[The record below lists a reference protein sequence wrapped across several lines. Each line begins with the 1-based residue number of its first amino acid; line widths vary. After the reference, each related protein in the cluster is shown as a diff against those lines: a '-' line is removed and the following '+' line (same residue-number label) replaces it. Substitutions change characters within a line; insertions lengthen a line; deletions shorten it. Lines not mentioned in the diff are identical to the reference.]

1 MAIIKINNL
10 NLGGLANSI
19 YQGLANSVAEI
30 VGLDIHSEPGI
41 IKVNQKLTKESGTT
55 INDFVKKIL
64 PCSDGNTYLF
74 GSTSGKIWK
83 RTSAGSYSL
92 EATAAPSAGSAG
104 IMDAIEDQGYIYYT
118 MQNRIGRWQVGTAWS
133 GRNDSWATFKSGDT
147 AFHPCFK
154 VNLIV
159 YIGDGIYIAQIED
172 GIFTDDALDFSLGAR
187 AKCLGTSGVN
197 LLIGDYVSDNVS
209 WAEIF
214 DWNTWSVSFTTSDP
228 VYEKGINAFLKTD
241 NAVLTSVGEKGLLYS
256 YDGSRLTNPKRI
268 PGLWG
273 IGKKATV
280 HQDASANLNIPL
292 FGYSNVANNPCHL
305 GVYGLGSYSGDYSP
319 VLTLEHI
326 ISQNIT
332 TNLEIGSVVVVDD
345 YLLVSWVDRTTP
357 ASPIYGVDKLDAA
370 NKYASAYF
378 TTREIAPERCTG
390 NTVGVINVAY
400 RTIPTD
406 CSIEIWKK
414 VNHGTW
420 EEITDI
426 TKDDVKKIVRTE
438 VNIEE
443 MNTCEIRVVLVG
455 SANTAPEVEG
465 LEINI

>member
-1 MAIIKINNL
+1 MAKIEIKNI
-10 NLGGLANSI
+10 NLGGISNSF
-19 YQGLANSVAEI
+19 YQGLSDSVAEI

-41 IKVNQKLTKESGTT
+41 IKVNQKLSKDSGTT
-55 INDFVKKIL
+55 IDDFVKKIL

-83 RTSAGSYSL
+83 RTSAGVYSL
-92 EATAAPSAGSAG
+92 EATVSPSAGSAG
-104 IMDAIEDQGYIYYT
+104 IMDAIEDKGYIYYT
-118 MQNRIGRWQVGTAWS
+118 MQNKIGRWQIGSAWS
-133 GRNDSWATFKSGDT
+133 TRNDSWATFKSGDT
-147 AFHPCFK
+147 LFHPCFK

-159 YIGDGIYIAQIED
+159 YIGDGEYIAQIES
-172 GIFTDDALDFSLGAR
+172 GVFTDDALDFPLGAR
-187 AKCLGTSGVN
+187 AKCLGTTGVN

-228 VYEKGINAFLKTD
+228 VYEKGINSFLKTD
-241 NAVLTSVGEKGLLYS
+241 NFVLVSVGEKGLVYY
-256 YDGSRLTNPKRI
+256 YDGSRLTQPKRI

-273 IGKKATV
+273 IGKKAIV

-292 FGYSNVANNPCHL
+292 FGYSNVSGNPCSM
-305 GVYGLGSYSGDYSP
+305 GVYGLGAYSGDYNS

-332 TNLEIGSVVVVDD
+332 TNIEIGSIVVVDD

-357 ASPIYGVDKLDAA
+357 ASPIYGVDKLDAN
-370 NKYASAYF
+370 NKYTRSYF
-378 TTREIAPERCTG
+378 TTREIAPERCSG
-390 NTVGVINVAY
+390 NTVGVINVPY
-400 RTIPTD
+400 RTIPTG

-414 VNHGTW
+414 VNHGDW
-420 EEITDI
+420 EQITE
-426 TKDDVKKIVRTE
+426 TTADDVKKIVRTE

-443 MNTCEIRVVLVG
+443 MFTCEIRVVLVS
-455 SANTAPEVEG
+455 SANLSPEIEG